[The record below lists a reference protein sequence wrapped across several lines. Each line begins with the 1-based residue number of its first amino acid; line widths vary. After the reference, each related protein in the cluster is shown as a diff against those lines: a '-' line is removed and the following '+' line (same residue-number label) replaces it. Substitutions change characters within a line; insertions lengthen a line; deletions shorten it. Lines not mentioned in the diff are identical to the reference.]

1 MNKFKQLF
9 ENLAKKAGVDITEAE
24 YLKLTEALKEID
36 VSDEI
41 ATKLESNLYDIES
54 AKQNYNLKSHFT
66 ALGLNGVDA
75 QMREAIEELIED
87 DNIKGELFNIK
98 STPARVK
105 SALLKIKELES
116 LKSKADIKGDDGKAK
131 KAQDEIDRLV
141 SEFKTKELNYQSE
154 ISKER
159 QAKFDMLAGYKEDLL
174 LNSFKYATELPS
186 DVNVMTAKQLINRSA
201 TEQGAKI
208 KFNIESGKFELKSL
222 NDDSLDF
229 LDVRNNKP
237 SHEDFVKGVLTQN
250 KLLAVTDSNAIQ
262 TQTAQPFVH
271 QQANGYNQVDTSA
284 YDALQIP

>member
-1 MNKFKQLF
+1 
-9 ENLAKKAGVDITEAE
+9 
-24 YLKLTEALKEID
+24 
-36 VSDEI
+36 
-41 ATKLESNLYDIES
+41 
-54 AKQNYNLKSHFT
+54 
-66 ALGLNGVDA
+66 
-75 QMREAIEELIED
+75 
-87 DNIKGELFNIK
+87 
-98 STPARVK
+98 
-105 SALLKIKELES
+105 
-116 LKSKADIKGDDGKAK
+116 
-131 KAQDEIDRLV
+131 
-141 SEFKTKELNYQSE
+141 
-154 ISKER
+154 
-159 QAKFDMLAGYKEDLL
+159 MLAGYKEDLL